1 MSLAAASKSILPELT
16 LQPNETEQGSAPV
29 VVATAGSESTVCGPL
44 FAIVGVRVVCRA
56 GLTQQL
62 YAGEGCQVQCS
73 ISCTGVGWWTGVR
86 PVLLRRTT
94 MADVARVPPCQGE
107 TRGASLLAL

>member
-1 MSLAAASKSILPELT
+1 MSAAVRLARSTQCVVWSVSRTARSMSLAAASKSILPELT

-56 GLTQQL
+56 GLTH
-62 YAGEGCQVQCS
+62 ATVC
-73 ISCTGVGWWTGVR
+73 R
-86 PVLLRRTT
+86 
-94 MADVARVPPCQGE
+94 
-107 TRGASLLAL
+107 